1 MIVSSKK
8 GQWFEL
14 VAPTEWQ
21 GITSEQLFSKV
32 WQAPKKLTHLLR
44 MNKEVTINGKPAVW
58 TNPLKTG
65 DRLQIKLFSDVD
77 FGLIPQY
84 MNVNILYEDEH
95 LLIADKTPGINTH
108 PNDPKQTN
116 TLANGIAYHLQAK
129 GELRQVKHIHRL
141 DRDTS
146 GVILFAKHA
155 FIGALL
161 DKMLQERQIK
171 RTYIALVDG
180 KIGKKKGTI
189 DAPIG
194 RDRHHPTKRRVA
206 PNGQRAITH
215 YNVVKV
221 NKGATLI
228 KCRLDTGRTHQI
240 RVHLSHIGHP
250 IVGDKLYGN
259 SSVETRLHLH
269 AVELEFVHPLTFE
282 QIHVASPINWD

>member
-1 MIVSSKK
+1 MIASSKK

-14 VAPTEWQ
+14 IAPMEWQ

-32 WQAPKKLTHLLR
+32 WQAPKKLTHLLK
-44 MNKEVTINGKPAVW
+44 MNKEVMINGKPVVW
-58 TNPLKTG
+58 TNPLKMG

-84 MNVNILYEDEH
+84 MNVNIVYEDEH
-95 LLIADKTPGINTH
+95 LLIAEKPPGTNTH
-108 PNDPKQTN
+108 PNEPGQTN

-129 GELRQVKHIHRL
+129 GEFRQVKHIHRL

-161 DKMLQERQIK
+161 DKMLEERQIK
-171 RTYIALVDG
+171 RSYSALVCG
-180 KIGKKKGTI
+180 KILNKKGTI

-194 RDRHHPTKRRVA
+194 RDRHHPTKRRVS
-206 PNGQRAITH
+206 PKGQRAVTH
-215 YNVVKV
+215 YEVVNVKK
-221 NKGATLI
+221 NATLI
-228 KCRLDTGRTHQI
+228 RCSLDTGRTHQI

-259 SSVETRLHLH
+259 SPKETRLHLH
-269 AVELEFVHPLTFE
+269 AVELKFVHPLTFE
-282 QIHVASPINWD
+282 QIQVTSPIDWD